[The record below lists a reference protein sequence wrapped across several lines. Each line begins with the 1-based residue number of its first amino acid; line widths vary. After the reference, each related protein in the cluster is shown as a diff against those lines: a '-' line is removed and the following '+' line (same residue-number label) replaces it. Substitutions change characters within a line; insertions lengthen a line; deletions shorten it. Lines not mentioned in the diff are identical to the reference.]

1 VQKLIRAVTQ
11 RRARQERLEPN
22 LIVRPREL
30 DVADFQQQDKTRVTQ
45 ICKTINPTLN
55 KLLNEVYATKEA
67 EDEGLLDAV

>member
-11 RRARQERLEPN
+11 RRARQERLDPN
-22 LIVRPREL
+22 LSVRPREL